1 MSLSAEIVG
10 HDRLAHLIEVAPIGI
25 DDFSALRYLH
35 AKSLIAQTA
44 DAVSDEQA
52 ARLIHLI
59 YSPDYSDLVM
69 DEQVVGAWLD
79 GELVGSAAWHPSRE
93 AAASVARL
101 GPVFVRHPRFGI
113 GRRLLAEVEARAH
126 NSGFRHFATWCT
138 GEAVPFFERRGYH
151 VTSHGAKAFVPDQS
165 LPVTFLR
172 KDVA

>member
-1 MSLSAEIVG
+1 MSLSAESVG
-10 HDRLAHLIEVAPIGI
+10 HDRIAQLIQLAPIGI

-44 DAVSDEQA
+44 DAVSDDQA
-52 ARLIHLI
+52 AGLIHLI

-69 DEQVVGAWLD
+69 DEELVGAWLD
-79 GELVGSAAWHPSRE
+79 GELVGSAGWHPGRE
-93 AAASVARL
+93 PAAWPL

-113 GRRLLAEVEARAH
+113 GRRLLAEVETRARR
-126 NSGFRHFATWCT
+126 SGFRQFATWSH
-138 GEAVPFFERRGYH
+138 GEAVPFFERQRLSGH
-151 VTSHGAKAFVPDQS
+151 LARRQGVCAGPS

>member
-1 MSLSAEIVG
+1 MSLSAEAVG
-10 HDRLAHLIEVAPIGI
+10 HDRVAQLIEVAPIGI

-44 DAVSDEQA
+44 DAVSDDQA
-52 ARLIHLI
+52 AALIHLI

-79 GELVGSAAWHPSRE
+79 GELVGSAGWHPGRE
-93 AAASVARL
+93 TASVARV
-101 GPVFVRHPRFGI
+101 GPVFVRHPQLGI
-113 GRRLLAEVEARAH
+113 GRRLLAEVELRAH
-126 NSGFRHFATWCT
+126 ASGFRQFATWCT

-151 VTSHGAKAFVPDQS
+151 VTSHGAKAIAPGQS

>member
-1 MSLSAEIVG
+1 MTPTAETVG
-10 HDRLAHLIEVAPIGI
+10 SDRIARLIEVAPIGI
-25 DDFSALRYLH
+25 DDFSALRYLY

-52 ARLIHLI
+52 AALIRLI

-69 DEQVVGAWLD
+69 DEEVIGAWLD
-79 GELVGSAAWHPSRE
+79 GELVGSAAWHPGRE
-93 AAASVARL
+93 PTGVARI

-113 GRRLLAEVEARAH
+113 GRLLLGEVETRAQR
-126 NSGFRHFATWCT
+126 SGFRQFATWST
-138 GEAVPFFERRGYH
+138 IEAVPFFERHGYQ
-151 VTSHGAKAFVPDQS
+151 VTSRGAKAFAPGQS

>member
-1 MSLSAEIVG
+1 MSLSAESVG
-10 HDRLAHLIEVAPIGI
+10 HDRIAQLIQLAPIGI

-52 ARLIHLI
+52 AGLIHLI

-69 DEQVVGAWLD
+69 DEEMVGAWLD
-79 GELVGSAAWHPSRE
+79 GELVGSTGWHPSRE
-93 AAASVARL
+93 ASSVARL
-101 GPVFVRHPRFGI
+101 GPILVRHPRFGI

-126 NSGFRHFATWCT
+126 RSGFRQFATWCT
-138 GEAVPFFERRGYH
+138 GDAVPFFERRGYH
-151 VTSHGAKAFVPDQS
+151 VTSHGAKAFAAGQS

>member
-1 MSLSAEIVG
+1 MSLSAASVG
-10 HDRLAHLIEVAPIGI
+10 HDRIAQLIELAPIGI

-44 DAVSDEQA
+44 DAVSDDQA
-52 ARLIHLI
+52 AGLIHLI

-69 DEQVVGAWLD
+69 DEELVGAWLD
-79 GELVGSAAWHPSRE
+79 GELVGSTGWHPSRE
-93 AAASVARL
+93 AASVARL
-101 GPVFVRHPRFGI
+101 GPILVRHPRFGI
-113 GRRLLAEVEARAH
+113 GRRLLAEVETRARS
-126 NSGFRHFATWCT
+126 SGFRQFATWCT

-151 VTSHGAKAFVPDQS
+151 VTSHGAKAFAPGQS